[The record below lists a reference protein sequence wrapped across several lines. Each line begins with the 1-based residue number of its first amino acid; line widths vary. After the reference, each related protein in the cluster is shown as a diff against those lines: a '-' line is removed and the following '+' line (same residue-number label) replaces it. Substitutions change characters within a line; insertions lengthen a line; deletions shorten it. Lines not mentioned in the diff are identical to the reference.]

1 MHSSGPRAKTK
12 RHVSMTKFKT
22 KPRSCTDDERAL
34 LCVLQRYFTSGR
46 KENLIVRNR
55 RAVFKAYFSKTF
67 INDKDISEAALAATF
82 KRTWATLS
90 VLQGIPGGI
99 AFPVS

>member
-1 MHSSGPRAKTK
+1 MSLFESEFSPDRGVSMHSSGPRAKTK

-55 RAVFKAYFSKTF
+55 QSSF
-67 INDKDISEAALAATF
+67 
-82 KRTWATLS
+82 
-90 VLQGIPGGI
+90 QGILLEDLHQ
-99 AFPVS
+99 